1 LFDFNSVVGIS
12 WIVFLVYWLVSARR
26 FRSETKRKEPFSSR
40 LRWWILLILSL
51 FLLFS
56 GEGALGPLSRR
67 LLLDNM
73 AVKLIGVIIM
83 FLGLG
88 FAVWARVHLGQYW
101 SGRVSIKVDHR
112 LIQTGPYGLVRHPI
126 YTGIL
131 VGFIGTAVVT
141 GKVRACLAIVL
152 ILVGIFLKIR
162 TEDRFLLEEFG
173 STYLQYIFETR
184 SQEKQSLI
192 PRGTIFSTPRY
203 PV

>member
-12 WIVFLVYWLVSARR
+12 WIVFWVYWLVSARR
-26 FRSETKRKEPFSSR
+26 VRSGTKRQEPFSSR
-40 LRWWILLILSL
+40 LRWWILLILSF

-56 GEGALGPLSRR
+56 GEGAFGPLSRR

-112 LIQTGPYGLVRHPI
+112 LIQTGPYRLVRHPI
-126 YTGIL
+126 YTGVL
-131 VGFIGTAVVT
+131 VGFIGTAVVI
-141 GKVRACLAIVL
+141 GEVRACLAIAL
-152 ILVGIFLKIR
+152 ILVSIFLKIR

-173 STYLQYIFETR
+173 STYLQYKKR
-184 SQEKQSLI
+184 VKALI
-192 PRGTIFSTPRY
+192 PF
-203 PV
+203 VV